1 VLSPHAPGEAGL
13 NTFRAALRDFGYQE
27 GRNLTLEI
35 RWAEGRMERLPSLAR
50 ELVQFGPQVIFVGGE
65 PALQAAKA
73 ATADIPIVV
82 FACDPVDKLVVSL
95 ARPRGGA
102 TGVTCI
108 HSELA
113 GKRLELLK
121 EMMPGLSSLAVLYNP
136 GDPNKALEAAEVES
150 AGRQLAVTTRGF
162 EVKDAE
168 AIEPAFAAIEADR
181 AEALMV
187 LVDAFTVFHRKK
199 LADLA
204 LMHRLPM
211 VSGFKEFVED
221 GALFSYGANRLE
233 LFRRAAAYV
242 DRILQGAKPADLP
255 VEEPTTFE
263 LLLNQKTAK
272 ALGLSIPVS
281 FFARVNGVIE

>member
-1 VLSPHAPGEAGL
+1 
-13 NTFRAALRDFGYQE
+13 
-27 GRNLTLEI
+27 
-35 RWAEGRMERLPSLAR
+35 
-50 ELVQFGPQVIFVGGE
+50 
-65 PALQAAKA
+65 
-73 ATADIPIVV
+73 
-82 FACDPVDKLVVSL
+82 
-95 ARPRGGA
+95 
-102 TGVTCI
+102 
-108 HSELA
+108 
-113 GKRLELLK
+113 
-121 EMMPGLSSLAVLYNP
+121 
-136 GDPNKALEAAEVES
+136 
-150 AGRQLAVTTRGF
+150 VTTRGF

-168 AIEPAFAAIEADR
+168 AIEPVFAAIEADR
-181 AEALMV
+181 AEALMI

-211 VSGFKEFVED
+211 VSGFKEFVAD